1 VNEALLQQLG
11 DAQTALIAALDAQDL
26 AAIDAAN
33 TAVAIAV
40 EEVRTVGGWHAR
52 ADLRD
57 NLIDI
62 LEGAGVA
69 RGHVNALADRNRRD
83 LDKLISL
90 AGPPR
95 AAAYSRSGK
104 LG

>member
-1 VNEALLQQLG
+1 MNESILQQLN

-33 TAVAIAV
+33 AAVAIAV
-40 EEVRTVGGWHAR
+40 EEVRVAGGWRAR

-57 NLIDI
+57 NLADI
-62 LEGAGVA
+62 LKGAGVV

-83 LDKLISL
+83 QTQS
-90 AGPPR
+90 
-95 AAAYSRSGK
+95 S
-104 LG
+104 